1 MGDRIH
7 FGSLENTARNEG
19 ASAKLLDKQNDSN
32 NEGISLEE
40 LVDLSQPA
48 KVVDQAI
55 LQQFERKDVARTVDV
70 PTNDNKVRNRL
81 RELEEP
87 MTLFGEG
94 SKERRER
101 LKNLLAERILRGES
115 VEFDDSSDEDEGQTE
130 EYFTYGVEE
139 LRQARLEILDFSIGN
154 AKERIQQHKNELEIP
169 FVERKQLRHDFYTGL
184 QDFQTKNL
192 QVGDERPIGFCQFSP
207 NSKLLAT
214 TSWAGNIKLWS
225 VPGSEEVYLLKGHR
239 DRVSGLDF
247 HPNSTISQ
255 SPGSVNLVSGGSDG
269 GVHLWS
275 LDKDEPIGKLDGHD
289 MRVARVAF
297 HPSGNY
303 VGTACFD
310 TTWRLWDVE
319 TRKTLLLQE
328 GHSREV
334 FAIGFQ
340 NDGALV
346 ATAGYDAIGR
356 VWDLRTG
363 RSIMVLK
370 SHIKP
375 ILSLNWSPNGYQLA
389 TGGMDNSIKVWD
401 VRQAA
406 CIYTIPAHK
415 NVVTQVKYWSASDS
429 FESKK
434 YENWSISGME
444 IDQHH
449 DIDDSIV
456 QRRNLLN
463 GSFLVS
469 SSYDGTCR
477 LWTDGDYKPMKSL
490 FGSEGKVMSADISPD
505 CEYIATSLY
514 DRTFKLYS
522 RQSFHEIE
530 KK

>member
-7 FGSLENTARNEG
+7 FGSLEDSARNEG
-19 ASAKLLDKQNDSN
+19 SGAKLLDKYNSES
-32 NEGISLEE
+32 EGVSLED

-55 LQQFERKDVARTVDV
+55 LHQLEQKNVAKTVDV
-70 PTNDNKVRNRL
+70 PTNDNK
-81 RELEEP
+81 
-87 MTLFGEG
+87 

-101 LKNLLAERILRGES
+101 LKNILADKLLGGES
-115 VEFDDSSDEDEGQTE
+115 IEFDDSSDDETGQTE
-130 EYFTYGVEE
+130 EYFTYGLEE
-139 LRQARLEILDFSIGN
+139 LRKARLDILDFSIKN
-154 AKERIQQHKNELEIP
+154 AKERLHQHKKELEIP
-169 FVERKQLRHDFYTGL
+169 FVERKQLRHEFYTRL
-184 QDFQTKNL
+184 QDFQTKSL
-192 QVGDERPIGFCQFSP
+192 QFGDDRPIGYCQFSP

-225 VPGSEEVYLLKGHR
+225 VPESEEVYVLKGHR
-239 DRVSGLDF
+239 DRVSSLDF

-255 SPGSVNLVSGGSDG
+255 SPGSVNMVSGGVDG
-269 GVHLWS
+269 EVQLWA
-275 LDKDEPIGKLDGHD
+275 LNKDQPIGKLDGHD

-297 HPSGNY
+297 HPSGNF
-303 VGTACFD
+303 VGTAWYLQINPSFD

-346 ATAGYDAIGR
+346 ATGGYDAIGR

-375 ILSLNWSPNGYQLA
+375 ILALNWSPNGYQLA

-415 NVVTQVKYWSASDS
+415 NVVTQVKYWSASES

-434 YENWSISGME
+434 YENWTLANMDME

-449 DIDDSIV
+449 DIDDEKI
-456 QRRNLLN
+456 QKRNLLN

-469 SSYDGTCR
+469 SSYDGSCR
-477 LWTDGDYKPMKSL
+477 LWTDGDFKPMKSL
-490 FGSEGKVMSADISPD
+490 SGLEGKVMSADVSPD

-522 RQSFHEIE
+522 RQSFTETE
-530 KK
+530 ATDKQ